1 MFIIYKTFDSNYLKI
16 HVFLVNRSQQLFT
29 PIGTTHES
37 MLNLQLLSDII
48 THNIT
53 AGLTLTIK
61 IKVGVHLVHTATT
74 LDMHSTLY

>member
-1 MFIIYKTFDSNYLKI
+1 
-16 HVFLVNRSQQLFT
+16 
-29 PIGTTHES
+29 